1 MWKFLIK
8 PDFKYWMSLY
18 WTSFIKKDRYMF
30 NKRKRIDKKWRK
42 NINYYICTEVT
53 NQAMFM
59 VKNVSV

>member
-1 MWKFLIK
+1 
-8 PDFKYWMSLY
+8 
-18 WTSFIKKDRYMF
+18 MF